1 MKPLKPEE
9 LRQLS
14 LSELHQR
21 LQQERERLFQL
32 RQSKALSKLS
42 DKNSIRITRHN
53 IARLLTIITEK
64 QRAQQGSS

>member
-32 RQSKALSKLS
+32 RQNKAVRKLS
-42 DKNSIRITRHN
+42 DTASIRITRHN

-64 QRAQQGSS
+64 QRAQQRSS

>member
-1 MKPLKPEE
+1 
-9 LRQLS
+9 
-14 LSELHQR
+14 
-21 LQQERERLFQL
+21 
-32 RQSKALSKLS
+32 LSKLS

>member
-9 LRQLS
+9 LRKLS
-14 LSELHQR
+14 LPELQQR

-32 RQSKALSKLS
+32 RQSKATRKLG
-42 DKNSIRITRHN
+42 DTASIRITRHN

-64 QRAQQGSS
+64 QSAEQSA